1 MSIDNRLFDDL
12 TRVAGGAA
20 SILSA
25 VGKQIGEGL
34 KDQMGDKF
42 NFPSSSAAGFS
53 AANDDVERLQGVVT
67 KLRMEQEDLKARIAT
82 LESMLNIKPKTSAPA
97 KKATATAKASAPKA
111 KKAANSKTAKAKS
124 APAKKTAPKKARSK

>member
-67 KLRMEQEDLKARIAT
+67 KLRMEQEDLKARIAA
-82 LESMLNIKPKTSAPA
+82 LESMLNVKPKASAPA
-97 KKATATAKASAPKA
+97 KKAPAKASAPKA

-124 APAKKTAPKKARSK
+124 APAKKAPAKKTRSK

>member
-42 NFPSSSAAGFS
+42 NFPSSSAGGFS

-67 KLRMEQEDLKARIAT
+67 KLRMEQEDLKARIAA
-82 LESMLNIKPKTSAPA
+82 LESMLNVKPKASAPA
-97 KKATATAKASAPKA
+97 KKAPAKASAPKA

-124 APAKKTAPKKARSK
+124 APAKKAPAKKARSK

>member
-25 VGKQIGEGL
+25 VGKQLGEGL

-42 NFPSSSAAGFS
+42 NFAPSGSNGYS

-67 KLRMEQEDLKARIAT
+67 KLRMEQDELKARIAA
-82 LESMLNIKPKTSAPA
+82 LEALLDVKPKAKASTKAAKPSAAKPKKAAAAKPAKAKAKAKAAPA
-97 KKATATAKASAPKA
+97 KKP
-111 KKAANSKTAKAKS
+111 SKG
-124 APAKKTAPKKARSK
+124 RSK

>member
-67 KLRMEQEDLKARIAT
+67 KLRMEQEDLKARIAA
-82 LESMLNIKPKTSAPA
+82 LESMLNVKPKASAPA
-97 KKATATAKASAPKA
+97 KKAPAKASAPKA

-124 APAKKTAPKKARSK
+124 APAKKAPAKKARSK